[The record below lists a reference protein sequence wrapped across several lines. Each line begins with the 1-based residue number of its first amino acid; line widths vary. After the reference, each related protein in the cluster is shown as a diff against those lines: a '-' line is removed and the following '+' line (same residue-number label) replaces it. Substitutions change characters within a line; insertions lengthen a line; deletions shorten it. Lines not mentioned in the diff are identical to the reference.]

1 MCSGGSP
8 RVRRAFECT
17 GYKPSDGDAPSLAEI
32 CRRLDGIPLAIEL
45 AATRIGALT
54 PAQLSKMLDDRFRV
68 LAYGPRTAP
77 RRQQTLHATLDWS
90 YNLLPE
96 NEATFLRALSAF
108 AGAFSIEGAIALAPR
123 NTLPETA
130 VAILSALA
138 AKSFLI
144 VDWQES
150 AVTYRLLETMRAYL
164 SEQLR
169 SNGEENDAKHRH
181 AMFMCTLLEGVGKP
195 LTTVGAREWRAKV
208 GRCLE
213 DVLCVPKT

>member
-1 MCSGGSP
+1 MGF
-8 RVRRAFECT
+8 A
-17 GYKPSDGDAPSLAEI
+17 
-32 CRRLDGIPLAIEL
+32 AIAL
-45 AATRIGALT
+45 LGAIGLVAT
-54 PAQLSKMLDDRFRV
+54 DRFLSPLFALCYGTFAFGLLLSRVVKQIPRMLPEVRYDISYSLYIFHQPIMLGLV
-68 LAYGPRTAP
+68 LACYRP
-77 RRQQTLHATLDWS
+77 
-90 YNLLPE
+90 
-96 NEATFLRALSAF
+96 AF
-108 AGAFSIEGAIALAPR
+108 PTVEGAIALAPR